1 MTDETNSANTTR
13 PVATD
18 TQEKI
23 NAKGADLAAQRLIFK
38 VCAVV
43 AIVMLCVLLSVPH
56 VANKPQADIDLSV
69 SGELSFVSQQP
80 RLPVLE
86 ADDWVEYTDPVA
98 GFQLRVPRSWTRH
111 VLGSD
116 GDGESEDTGYAVT
129 YLSPTLV
136 DGDEFADYIMVEL
149 LPQPETGFLSNSSAT
164 HTAVEIDGRQ
174 AISKRIILDDYPFDD
189 QTIDLLVHQV
199 TLSGIDYSLGV
210 YVVGELREEQ
220 RLDSLFKSVLQS
232 FSFSATDWLISSI
245 E

>member
-116 GDGESEDTGYAVT
+116 G
-129 YLSPTLV
+129 
-136 DGDEFADYIMVEL
+136 GDEFADYIMVEL